1 MDNEERLN
9 TSHSSGLNHR
19 TLNVAGIT
27 FIVLVLGL
35 WMRNGIFYSSFNLD
49 EVILFFTSRGY
60 FPAEAPEFIGAF
72 NSFSKT
78 LEVNRNGGSLD
89 PGLFTIILRYW
100 GSLSTKTFWLRA
112 LPLGF
117 FFIGLI
123 FLYHSLKKHSPH
135 RLFLPFVPFFVF
147 INSTLL
153 DYAFTIRPYSMEFA
167 GAAFLF
173 LVVTSNFSSTS
184 HTPKQ
189 SNYKNDIFL
198 GLGLAFFLG
207 SRYGLFVP
215 VLLYYLLEKLIF
227 KRLGLRRF
235 LCQIMPVLFSGGVAY
250 FLSYRHQVE
259 FLPILYAKDFFLKNL
274 DNRQLL
280 KLFFGPKTLIF
291 IATILYF
298 ALFKRRKW
306 RLNSAPGALLLL
318 YALHAL
324 IALFLDIKGMSPFY
338 LYRRYSLILQAELTF
353 LTMIVFLDLM
363 EGWEKISKFL
373 EMKYDLL
380 RKSQIIF
387 LFFIFCTLT
396 GARALSFDFTQRSD
410 IVPILNVLKN
420 QASPEEAVACDKV
433 TYEIIKFMRYYNHY
447 PTDWEKLPKFTPLT
461 FDRMGRVTPSD
472 YYLTIFGA
480 TDVYK
485 PDDVVRKSKQ
495 IKLIYPGSYQRLYQ
509 RL

>member
-9 TSHSSGLNHR
+9 TSHSSGPNHR
-19 TLNVAGIT
+19 TLHVTGIT

-35 WMRNGIFYSSFNLD
+35 WMQNGVFYSNFNLD

-60 FPAEAPEFIGAF
+60 FPSEAPEFIGAF
-72 NSFSKT
+72 NSFRKT

-89 PGLFTIILRYW
+89 PGFFTIILRYW
-100 GSLSTKTFWLRA
+100 GTLSTKTYWLRA

-135 RLFLPFVPFFVF
+135 RLFLPFVPLLVF
-147 INSTLL
+147 TNSTLL

-173 LVVTSNFSSTS
+173 LVVTKNFSSTS
-184 HTPKQ
+184 HKQ
-189 SNYKNDIFL
+189 KKRNYKSDIFL

-215 VLLYYLLEKLIF
+215 VLLYYLLEKLLF
-227 KRLGLRRF
+227 KCLSQRRF
-235 LCQIMPVLFSGGVAY
+235 LCQILPILFSGATSY
-250 FLSYRHQVE
+250 FLSYRYQVE
-259 FLPILYAKDFFLKNL
+259 FLPILYAKDFFLNNL

-280 KLFFGPKTLIF
+280 KLFFGPKTLML

-298 ALFKRRKW
+298 ILFKRRKW
-306 RLNSAPGALLLL
+306 RLNSAPGALYLL
-318 YALHAL
+318 YGLHAV
-324 IALFLDIKGMSPFY
+324 IAFFLDIKGMSPIY

-363 EGWEKISKFL
+363 EGWEKVSKFL

-380 RKSQIIF
+380 RKSQTIF
-387 LFFIFCTLT
+387 LFFIFSTLIGT
-396 GARALSFDFTQRSD
+396 RTLSFDFTQRSD

-420 QASPEEAVACDKV
+420 RASSEDVVACDQV
-433 TYEIIKFMRYYNHY
+433 AYEIIKFMRYYNHY
-447 PTDWEKLPKFTPLT
+447 PTDWEKLPKFTPLV
-461 FDRMGRVTPSD
+461 FDRMGGVMPSD
-472 YYLTIFGA
+472 YYLTILGA
-480 TDVYK
+480 AEIYK
-485 PDDVVRKSKQ
+485 PDDVVKKSEKV
-495 IKLIYPGSYQRLYQ
+495 KLIYSGNYQRLYQ
-509 RL
+509 QL